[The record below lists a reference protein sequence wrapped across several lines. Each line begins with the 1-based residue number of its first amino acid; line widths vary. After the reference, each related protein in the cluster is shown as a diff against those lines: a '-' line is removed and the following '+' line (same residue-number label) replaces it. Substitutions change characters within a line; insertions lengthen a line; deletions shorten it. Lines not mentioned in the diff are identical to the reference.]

1 MGLSGER
8 RRPLRPVT
16 LLLLL
21 LVATLPFGGRAF
33 AALEPGPV
41 EKRTPSPDLPEPDA
55 LQPSG
60 CSAALSSE
68 PIASEGPLLRFATPA
83 SAVPGST
90 GPETLP
96 LPPSAPDYR
105 HRLATTA
112 LGLPRLDRWC
122 VWIEPSSGS
131 PGAAL
136 WENRWRAAVDRALA
150 QWQGLL
156 TIRLVDNPAAAQVRL
171 WRRRP
176 PLVEGPDGRR
186 RASHGRA
193 TLSLLR
199 VRRGEVTRLEPAVDV
214 LLSPAQREPAM
225 EATALHELGHAFGL
239 WGHSDDP
246 ADVMAA
252 VPGAEPVLVLRP
264 RDRATLEWLY
274 RQPTVFGKPLTP

>member
-1 MGLSGER
+1 M
-8 RRPLRPVT
+8 
-16 LLLLL
+16 LL
-21 LVATLPFGGRAF
+21 LVATLPLGGRGS
-33 AALEPGPV
+33 AAVEPGRG
-41 EKRTPSPDLPEPDA
+41 EQRIPSPDLPEPEA
-55 LQPSG
+55 LQASG

-68 PIASEGPLLRFATPA
+68 PIPSEGPLLRFATPA
-83 SAVPGST
+83 SAAPGST
-90 GPETLP
+90 APETLP
-96 LPPSAPDYR
+96 QLPSAPDYR

-122 VWIEPSSGS
+122 VWIEPPSGS

-150 QWQGLL
+150 QWQGLVA
-156 TIRLVDNPAAAQVRL
+156 IQVVDNPAAAQVRL

-176 PLVEGPDGRR
+176 PLAEGPDGRR

-199 VRRGEVTRLEPAVDV
+199 VRRGEVTRLEPTVEV

-246 ADVMAA
+246 ADAMAA
-252 VPGAEPVLVLRP
+252 VPGAEPVLVLSP